1 MWKCPVC
8 ETEYDDVTVCPK
20 CGFDGSCD
28 YEEYPTVF
36 AVTGA
41 KSTRALR
48 REWEQKQGPGLDQLL
63 VEWFIGSHQK
73 KDATAAE
80 RCFREKAEAGD
91 AAAQWW
97 LGASYQYGIGA
108 EKNHRQALHW
118 YRLAARQGSQPA
130 QDMLQALSGQ
140 AHDQQQL
147 ELLLEQAEQ
156 GDAQAQYEVGRRL
169 WNGDGVDQDHKQAA
183 DWFDRAARQGLAAA
197 QCALGLCYE
206 RGDGV
211 EQSYSQAVAW
221 CRWAA
226 QQGDAEAQCRL
237 GRYLAAGCGVRKDA
251 AEAAV
256 WYRNAADQGL
266 AEAQYELGQC
276 YEQGKGVPKD
286 KAQAAKWYQKAAD
299 QGHENAKRALRK
311 LKRSLFS

>member
-8 ETEYDDVTVCPK
+8 ETEYGDVIVCPR

-28 YEEYPTVF
+28 YEHYPTPF
-36 AVTGA
+36 AVAGA

-48 REWEQKQGPGLDQLL
+48 REWEQKQGPGMEQLL
-63 VEWFIGSHQK
+63 MEWFIGSHQK

-97 LGASYQYGIGA
+97 LGASYQYGVGA

-130 QDMLQALSGQ
+130 QDMLQVLSGQ
-140 AHDQQQL
+140 ARKRQL
-147 ELLLEQAEQ
+147 EQQLLEQAEQ
-156 GDAQAQYEVGRRL
+156 GDAQAQYEVGRRF

-211 EQSYSQAVAW
+211 EQDMWQAAAW
-221 CRWAA
+221 YQWAA
-226 QQGDAEAQCRL
+226 QQDDAEAQLRL
-237 GRYLAAGCGVRKDA
+237 S
-251 AEAAV
+251 E
-256 WYRNAADQGL
+256 
-266 AEAQYELGQC
+266 C
-276 YEQGKGVPKD
+276 YEKGQGVPKD
-286 KAQAAKWYQKAAD
+286 KEKAAEWLYKAA
-299 QGHENAKRALRK
+299 QHGGSYVKK
-311 LKRSLFS
+311 WLKTLKK

>member
-8 ETEYDDVTVCPK
+8 DQENNAATVCPT

-28 YEEYPTVF
+28 YEHYPTPF
-36 AVTGA
+36 AVAGA

-63 VEWFIGSHQK
+63 MEWFIGSHQK

-97 LGASYQYGIGA
+97 LGASYQYGVGA

-140 AHDQQQL
+140 ARERQLEQQL
-147 ELLLEQAEQ
+147 LEHAEQ
-156 GDAQAQYEVGRRL
+156 GDAQAQYEVGRRF

-211 EQSYSQAVAW
+211 EQDMWQAAAW
-221 CRWAA
+221 YQWAA
-226 QQGDAEAQCRL
+226 QQDDVEAQL
-237 GRYLAAGCGVRKDA
+237 HLS
-251 AEAAV
+251 E
-256 WYRNAADQGL
+256 
-266 AEAQYELGQC
+266 C
-276 YEQGKGVPKD
+276 YEKGRGVPKD
-286 KAQAAKWYQKAAD
+286 KGKAAEWLYKAA
-299 QGHENAKRALRK
+299 QHGGSYVKK
-311 LKRSLFS
+311 WLKTLKK

>member
-8 ETEYDDVTVCPK
+8 ETEYDALTACPR

-28 YEEYPTVF
+28 YEHYPTVF

-48 REWEQKQGPGLDQLL
+48 REWEQKQGPGMEQLL
-63 VEWFIGSHQK
+63 MEWFIGSHQK

-97 LGASYQYGIGA
+97 LGASYQYGVGA

-140 AHDQQQL
+140 ARERQLEQQL
-147 ELLLEQAEQ
+147 LEHAEQ
-156 GDAQAQYEVGRRL
+156 GDAQAQYEVGRRF
-169 WNGDGVDQDHKQAA
+169 WNGDGMDQDHKQAA
-183 DWFDRAARQGLAAA
+183 NWFDRAARQGLAAA

-211 EQSYSQAVAW
+211 EQDMWQAAAW
-221 CRWAA
+221 YQWAA
-226 QQGDAEAQCRL
+226 QQDDAEAQLRL
-237 GRYLAAGCGVRKDA
+237 S
-251 AEAAV
+251 E
-256 WYRNAADQGL
+256 
-266 AEAQYELGQC
+266 C
-276 YEQGKGVPKD
+276 YEKGRGVPKD
-286 KAQAAKWYQKAAD
+286 KEKAAEWLYKAA
-299 QGHENAKRALRK
+299 QHGGSYVKK
-311 LKRSLFS
+311 WLKTLKK

>member
-8 ETEYDDVTVCPK
+8 DQENNAATVCPT

-28 YEEYPTVF
+28 YEHYPTPF
-36 AVTGA
+36 AVAGA

-63 VEWFIGSHQK
+63 MEWFIGSHQK

-97 LGASYQYGIGA
+97 LGASYQYGVGA

-118 YRLAARQGSQPA
+118 YRLAACQGSQPA

-140 AHDQQQL
+140 ARERQLEQQL
-147 ELLLEQAEQ
+147 LEHAEQ
-156 GDAQAQYEVGRRL
+156 GDAQAQYEVGRRF

-211 EQSYSQAVAW
+211 EQDMWQAAAW
-221 CRWAA
+221 YQWAA
-226 QQGDAEAQCRL
+226 QQDDVEAQL
-237 GRYLAAGCGVRKDA
+237 HLS
-251 AEAAV
+251 E
-256 WYRNAADQGL
+256 
-266 AEAQYELGQC
+266 C
-276 YEQGKGVPKD
+276 YEKGRGVPKD
-286 KAQAAKWYQKAAD
+286 KEKAAEWLYKAA
-299 QGHENAKRALRK
+299 QHGGSYVKK
-311 LKRSLFS
+311 WLKTLKK

>member
-8 ETEYDDVTVCPK
+8 ETEYGDVTVCPK

-28 YEEYPTVF
+28 YEHYPTPF
-36 AVTGA
+36 AVAGA

-63 VEWFIGSHQK
+63 MEWFIGSHQK

-97 LGASYQYGIGA
+97 LGASYQYGVGA

-140 AHDQQQL
+140 ARERQL
-147 ELLLEQAEQ
+147 EQHLLEHAEQ
-156 GDAQAQYEVGRRL
+156 GDAQAQYEVGRRF

-211 EQSYSQAVAW
+211 EQDMWQAAAW
-221 CRWAA
+221 YQWAA
-226 QQGDAEAQCRL
+226 QQDDVEAQL
-237 GRYLAAGCGVRKDA
+237 HLS
-251 AEAAV
+251 E
-256 WYRNAADQGL
+256 
-266 AEAQYELGQC
+266 C
-276 YEQGKGVPKD
+276 YEKGRGVPKD
-286 KAQAAKWYQKAAD
+286 KEKAAEWLYKAA
-299 QGHENAKRALRK
+299 QHGGSYVKK
-311 LKRSLFS
+311 WLKTLKK

>member
-8 ETEYDDVTVCPK
+8 DQENNAATACPT

-28 YEEYPTVF
+28 YEHYPTPF
-36 AVTGA
+36 AVAGA

-63 VEWFIGSHQK
+63 MEWFIGSHQK

-97 LGASYQYGIGA
+97 LGASYQYGVGA

-140 AHDQQQL
+140 ARERQL
-147 ELLLEQAEQ
+147 EQHLLEHAEQ
-156 GDAQAQYEVGRRL
+156 GDAQAQYEVGRRF

-211 EQSYSQAVAW
+211 EQDMWQAAAW
-221 CRWAA
+221 YQWAA
-226 QQGDAEAQCRL
+226 QQDDAEAQLRL
-237 GRYLAAGCGVRKDA
+237 S
-251 AEAAV
+251 E
-256 WYRNAADQGL
+256 
-266 AEAQYELGQC
+266 C
-276 YEQGKGVPKD
+276 YEKGRGVPKD
-286 KAQAAKWYQKAAD
+286 KEKAAEWLYKAA
-299 QGHENAKRALRK
+299 QHGGSYVKK
-311 LKRSLFS
+311 WLKTLKK

>member
-8 ETEYDDVTVCPK
+8 ETEYGDVTVCPT

-28 YEEYPTVF
+28 YEHYPTPF
-36 AVTGA
+36 AVAGA

-63 VEWFIGSHQK
+63 MEWFIGSHQK

-97 LGASYQYGIGA
+97 LGASYQYGVGA

-140 AHDQQQL
+140 ARERQLEQQL
-147 ELLLEQAEQ
+147 LEHAEQ
-156 GDAQAQYEVGRRL
+156 GDAQAQYEVGRRF

-211 EQSYSQAVAW
+211 EQDMWQAAAW
-221 CRWAA
+221 YQWAA
-226 QQGDAEAQCRL
+226 QQDDVEAQL
-237 GRYLAAGCGVRKDA
+237 HLS
-251 AEAAV
+251 E
-256 WYRNAADQGL
+256 
-266 AEAQYELGQC
+266 C
-276 YEQGKGVPKD
+276 YEKGRGVPKD
-286 KAQAAKWYQKAAD
+286 KEKAAEWLYKAA
-299 QGHENAKRALRK
+299 QHGGSYVKK
-311 LKRSLFS
+311 WLKTLKK

>member
-8 ETEYDDVTVCPK
+8 ETEYGDVTVCPK

-28 YEEYPTVF
+28 YERYPTAFTVRN
-36 AVTGA
+36 A

-63 VEWFIGSHQK
+63 MEWFIGSHQK

-97 LGASYQYGIGA
+97 LGASYQYGVGA

-140 AHDQQQL
+140 ARERQL
-147 ELLLEQAEQ
+147 EQHLLEHAEQ
-156 GDAQAQYEVGRRL
+156 GDAQAQYEVGRRF

-211 EQSYSQAVAW
+211 EQDMWQAAAW
-221 CRWAA
+221 YQWAA
-226 QQGDAEAQCRL
+226 QQDDAEAQLRL
-237 GRYLAAGCGVRKDA
+237 S
-251 AEAAV
+251 E
-256 WYRNAADQGL
+256 
-266 AEAQYELGQC
+266 C
-276 YEQGKGVPKD
+276 YEKGRGVPKD
-286 KAQAAKWYQKAAD
+286 KEKAAEWLYKAA
-299 QGHENAKRALRK
+299 QHGGSYVKK
-311 LKRSLFS
+311 WLKTLKK

>member
-8 ETEYDDVTVCPK
+8 DQENNAATVCPT

-28 YEEYPTVF
+28 YEHYPTPF
-36 AVTGA
+36 AVAGA

-63 VEWFIGSHQK
+63 MEWFIGSHQK

-97 LGASYQYGIGA
+97 LGASYQYGVGA

-140 AHDQQQL
+140 ARERQLEQQL
-147 ELLLEQAEQ
+147 LEHAEQ
-156 GDAQAQYEVGRRL
+156 GDAQAQYEVGRRF

-183 DWFDRAARQGLAAA
+183 DWFDRAVRQGLAAA

-211 EQSYSQAVAW
+211 EQDMWQAAAW
-221 CRWAA
+221 YQWAA
-226 QQGDAEAQCRL
+226 QQDDVEAQL
-237 GRYLAAGCGVRKDA
+237 HLS
-251 AEAAV
+251 E
-256 WYRNAADQGL
+256 
-266 AEAQYELGQC
+266 C
-276 YEQGKGVPKD
+276 YEKGRGVPKD
-286 KAQAAKWYQKAAD
+286 KEKAAEWLYKAA
-299 QGHENAKRALRK
+299 QHGGSYVKK
-311 LKRSLFS
+311 WLKTLKK

>member
-8 ETEYDDVTVCPK
+8 DQENNAATVCPT

-28 YEEYPTVF
+28 YEHYPTPF
-36 AVTGA
+36 AVAGA

-63 VEWFIGSHQK
+63 MEWFIGSPQK

-97 LGASYQYGIGA
+97 LGASYQYGVGA

-140 AHDQQQL
+140 ARERQLEQQL
-147 ELLLEQAEQ
+147 LEHAEQ
-156 GDAQAQYEVGRRL
+156 GDAQAQYEVGRRF

-183 DWFDRAARQGLAAA
+183 DWFDRAARQGLASA

-211 EQSYSQAVAW
+211 EQDMWQAAAW
-221 CRWAA
+221 YQWAA
-226 QQGDAEAQCRL
+226 QQDDVEAQL
-237 GRYLAAGCGVRKDA
+237 HLS
-251 AEAAV
+251 E
-256 WYRNAADQGL
+256 
-266 AEAQYELGQC
+266 C
-276 YEQGKGVPKD
+276 YEKGRGVPKD
-286 KAQAAKWYQKAAD
+286 KEKAAEWLYKAA
-299 QGHENAKRALRK
+299 QHGGSYVKK
-311 LKRSLFS
+311 WLKTLKK

>member
-1 MWKCPVC
+1 M
-8 ETEYDDVTVCPK
+8 
-20 CGFDGSCD
+20 
-28 YEEYPTVF
+28 
-36 AVTGA
+36 AGA

-63 VEWFIGSHQK
+63 MEWFIGSYQK

-97 LGASYQYGIGA
+97 LGASYQYGVGA

-140 AHDQQQL
+140 AYDQQQL
-147 ELLLEQAEQ
+147 ELLLERAEQ
-156 GDAQAQYEVGRRL
+156 GIRDAQYEVGRRF

-211 EQSYSQAVAW
+211 EQDMWQAAAW
-221 CRWAA
+221 YQWAA
-226 QQGDAEAQCRL
+226 QQDHAEAQLRL
-237 GRYLAAGCGVRKDA
+237 S
-251 AEAAV
+251 E
-256 WYRNAADQGL
+256 
-266 AEAQYELGQC
+266 C
-276 YEQGKGVPKD
+276 YEKGRGVPKD
-286 KAQAAKWYQKAAD
+286 KEKAAEWLYKAA
-299 QGHENAKRALRK
+299 QHGGSYVKK
-311 LKRSLFS
+311 WLKTLKK

>member
-8 ETEYDDVTVCPK
+8 ETEYGALTACPR

-28 YEEYPTVF
+28 YEHYPTPF
-36 AVTGA
+36 AVAGA

-48 REWEQKQGPGLDQLL
+48 REWEQKQGPGLGQLL
-63 VEWFIGSHQK
+63 MEWFIGSHQK

-97 LGASYQYGIGA
+97 LGASYQYGVGA

-140 AHDQQQL
+140 ARERQL
-147 ELLLEQAEQ
+147 EQHLLEHAEQ
-156 GDAQAQYEVGRRL
+156 GDAQAQYEVGRRF

-211 EQSYSQAVAW
+211 EQDMWQAAAW
-221 CRWAA
+221 YQWAA
-226 QQGDAEAQCRL
+226 QQDDAEAQLRL
-237 GRYLAAGCGVRKDA
+237 S
-251 AEAAV
+251 E
-256 WYRNAADQGL
+256 
-266 AEAQYELGQC
+266 C
-276 YEQGKGVPKD
+276 YEKGRGVPKD
-286 KAQAAKWYQKAAD
+286 KEKAAEWLYKAA
-299 QGHENAKRALRK
+299 QHGGSYVKK
-311 LKRSLFS
+311 WLKTLKK

>member
-8 ETEYDDVTVCPK
+8 KTEYGALTACPR

-28 YEEYPTVF
+28 YEHYPTPF
-36 AVTGA
+36 AVAGA

-63 VEWFIGSHQK
+63 MEWFIGSHQK

-97 LGASYQYGIGA
+97 LGASYQYGVGA

-140 AHDQQQL
+140 ARERQL
-147 ELLLEQAEQ
+147 EQHLLEHAEQ
-156 GDAQAQYEVGRRL
+156 GDAQAQYEVGRRF

-211 EQSYSQAVAW
+211 EQDMWQAAAW
-221 CRWAA
+221 YQWAA
-226 QQGDAEAQCRL
+226 QQDDAEAQLRL
-237 GRYLAAGCGVRKDA
+237 S
-251 AEAAV
+251 E
-256 WYRNAADQGL
+256 
-266 AEAQYELGQC
+266 C
-276 YEQGKGVPKD
+276 YEKGRGVPKD
-286 KAQAAKWYQKAAD
+286 KEKAAEWLYKAA
-299 QGHENAKRALRK
+299 QHGGSYVKK
-311 LKRSLFS
+311 WLKTLKK

>member
-8 ETEYDDVTVCPK
+8 ETEYGALTACPR

-28 YEEYPTVF
+28 YEHYPTPF
-36 AVTGA
+36 AVAGA

-63 VEWFIGSHQK
+63 MEGFIGSHQK

-97 LGASYQYGIGA
+97 LGASYQYGVGA

-140 AHDQQQL
+140 ARERQL
-147 ELLLEQAEQ
+147 EQHLLEHAEQ
-156 GDAQAQYEVGRRL
+156 GDAQAQYEVGRRF

-211 EQSYSQAVAW
+211 EQDMWQAAAW
-221 CRWAA
+221 YQWAA
-226 QQGDAEAQCRL
+226 QQDDAEAQLRL
-237 GRYLAAGCGVRKDA
+237 S
-251 AEAAV
+251 E
-256 WYRNAADQGL
+256 
-266 AEAQYELGQC
+266 C
-276 YEQGKGVPKD
+276 YEKGRGVPKD
-286 KAQAAKWYQKAAD
+286 KEKAAEWLYKAA
-299 QGHENAKRALRK
+299 QHGGSYVKK
-311 LKRSLFS
+311 WLKTLKK

>member
-8 ETEYDDVTVCPK
+8 ETEYDALTVCPR

-28 YEEYPTVF
+28 YEHYPTVF

-48 REWEQKQGPGLDQLL
+48 REWEQKQGPGMEQLL

-97 LGASYQYGIGA
+97 LGASYQYGVGA

-156 GDAQAQYEVGRRL
+156 GDAQAQYEVGRRF
-169 WNGDGVDQDHKQAA
+169 WNGDGVERDARQAA
-183 DWFDRAARQGLAAA
+183 DWFDRAARQGLAPA
-197 QCALGLCYE
+197 Q
-206 RGDGV
+206 RM
-211 EQSYSQAVAW
+211 
-221 CRWAA
+221 
-226 QQGDAEAQCRL
+226 L
-237 GRYLAAGCGVRKDA
+237 GR
-251 AEAAV
+251 
-256 WYRNAADQGL
+256 
-266 AEAQYELGQC
+266 C
-276 YEQGKGVPKD
+276 YEQGRGVERDARQAAAWYRWAATQGDPEAQYALGVCLDKGLGTEENAAEAFAWYKNAAAQGLKKAQLALADCYEKGRGVPKNSSL
-286 KAQAAKWYQKAAD
+286 AREWRKAAD
-299 QGHENAKRALRK
+299 KD
-311 LKRSLFS
+311 

>member
-8 ETEYDDVTVCPK
+8 ETEYGALTACPR

-28 YEEYPTVF
+28 YEHYPTPF
-36 AVTGA
+36 AVAGA

-63 VEWFIGSHQK
+63 MEWFIGSHQK

-97 LGASYQYGIGA
+97 LGASYQYGVGA

-140 AHDQQQL
+140 ARERHL
-147 ELLLEQAEQ
+147 EQHLLEHAEQ
-156 GDAQAQYEVGRRL
+156 GDAQAQYEVGRRF

-211 EQSYSQAVAW
+211 EQDMWQAAAW
-221 CRWAA
+221 YQWAA
-226 QQGDAEAQCRL
+226 QQDDAEAQLRL
-237 GRYLAAGCGVRKDA
+237 S
-251 AEAAV
+251 E
-256 WYRNAADQGL
+256 
-266 AEAQYELGQC
+266 C
-276 YEQGKGVPKD
+276 YEKGRGVPKD
-286 KAQAAKWYQKAAD
+286 KEKAAEWLYKAA
-299 QGHENAKRALRK
+299 QHGGSYVKK
-311 LKRSLFS
+311 WLKTLKK

>member
-8 ETEYDDVTVCPK
+8 ETEYGALTACPR

-28 YEEYPTVF
+28 YEHYPTPF
-36 AVTGA
+36 AVAGA

-63 VEWFIGSHQK
+63 MEWFIGSHQK

-97 LGASYQYGIGA
+97 LGASYQYGVGA

-140 AHDQQQL
+140 AREQQL
-147 ELLLEQAEQ
+147 EQHLLEHAEQ
-156 GDAQAQYEVGRRL
+156 GDAQAQYEVGRRF

-211 EQSYSQAVAW
+211 EQDMWQAAAW
-221 CRWAA
+221 YQWAA
-226 QQGDAEAQCRL
+226 QQDDAEAQLRL
-237 GRYLAAGCGVRKDA
+237 S
-251 AEAAV
+251 E
-256 WYRNAADQGL
+256 
-266 AEAQYELGQC
+266 C
-276 YEQGKGVPKD
+276 YEKGRGVPKD
-286 KAQAAKWYQKAAD
+286 KEKAAEWLYKAA
-299 QGHENAKRALRK
+299 QHGGSYVKK
-311 LKRSLFS
+311 WLKTLKK

>member
-8 ETEYDDVTVCPK
+8 DQKNGADPVCPQ
-20 CGFDGSCD
+20 CGYDRTCD
-28 YEEYPTVF
+28 YEQYPTVF
-36 AVTGA
+36 AVAGA

-48 REWEQKQGPGLDQLL
+48 REWEQKQGPGMEQLL
-63 VEWFIGSHQK
+63 MEWFIGSHQK

-97 LGASYQYGIGA
+97 LGASYQYGVGA

-140 AHDQQQL
+140 ARERQLEQQL
-147 ELLLEQAEQ
+147 LEHAEQ
-156 GDAQAQYEVGRRL
+156 GDAQAQYEVGRRF

-211 EQSYSQAVAW
+211 EQDMWQAAAW
-221 CRWAA
+221 YQWAA
-226 QQGDAEAQCRL
+226 QQDDVEAQLRL
-237 GRYLAAGCGVRKDA
+237 S
-251 AEAAV
+251 E
-256 WYRNAADQGL
+256 
-266 AEAQYELGQC
+266 C
-276 YEQGKGVPKD
+276 YEKGRGVPKD
-286 KAQAAKWYQKAAD
+286 KEKAAEWLYKAA
-299 QGHENAKRALRK
+299 QHGGSYVKK
-311 LKRSLFS
+311 WLKTLKK

>member
-8 ETEYDDVTVCPK
+8 DQENNAATVCPT

-28 YEEYPTVF
+28 YEHYPTPF
-36 AVTGA
+36 AVAGA

-48 REWEQKQGPGLDQLL
+48 REREQKQGPGLDQLL
-63 VEWFIGSHQK
+63 MEWFIGSHQK

-97 LGASYQYGIGA
+97 LGASYQYGVGA

-140 AHDQQQL
+140 ARERQLEQQL
-147 ELLLEQAEQ
+147 LEHAEQ
-156 GDAQAQYEVGRRL
+156 GDAQAQYEVGRRF

-211 EQSYSQAVAW
+211 EQDMWQAAAW
-221 CRWAA
+221 YQWAA
-226 QQGDAEAQCRL
+226 QQDDVEAQL
-237 GRYLAAGCGVRKDA
+237 HLS
-251 AEAAV
+251 E
-256 WYRNAADQGL
+256 
-266 AEAQYELGQC
+266 C
-276 YEQGKGVPKD
+276 YEKGRGVPKD
-286 KAQAAKWYQKAAD
+286 KEKAAEWLYKAA
-299 QGHENAKRALRK
+299 QHGGSYVKK
-311 LKRSLFS
+311 WLKTLKK

>member
-8 ETEYDDVTVCPK
+8 ETEYGALTACPR

-28 YEEYPTVF
+28 YEHYPTPF
-36 AVTGA
+36 AVAGA

-63 VEWFIGSHQK
+63 MEWVIGSHQK

-97 LGASYQYGIGA
+97 LGASYQYGVGA

-140 AHDQQQL
+140 ARERQL
-147 ELLLEQAEQ
+147 EQHLLEHAEQ
-156 GDAQAQYEVGRRL
+156 GDAQAQYEVGRRF

-211 EQSYSQAVAW
+211 EQDMWQAAAW
-221 CRWAA
+221 YQWAA
-226 QQGDAEAQCRL
+226 QQDDAEAQLRL
-237 GRYLAAGCGVRKDA
+237 S
-251 AEAAV
+251 E
-256 WYRNAADQGL
+256 
-266 AEAQYELGQC
+266 C
-276 YEQGKGVPKD
+276 YEKGRGVPKD
-286 KAQAAKWYQKAAD
+286 KEKAAEWLYKAA
-299 QGHENAKRALRK
+299 QHGGSYVKK
-311 LKRSLFS
+311 WLKTLKK

>member
-8 ETEYDDVTVCPK
+8 DQENNAATACPT

-28 YEEYPTVF
+28 YEHYPTPF
-36 AVTGA
+36 AVAGA

-63 VEWFIGSHQK
+63 MEWFIGSHQK

-97 LGASYQYGIGA
+97 LGASYQYGVGA

-140 AHDQQQL
+140 ARERQLEQQL
-147 ELLLEQAEQ
+147 LEHAEQ
-156 GDAQAQYEVGRRL
+156 GDAQAQYEVGRRF

-211 EQSYSQAVAW
+211 EQDMWQAAAW
-221 CRWAA
+221 YQWAA
-226 QQGDAEAQCRL
+226 QQDDVEAQL
-237 GRYLAAGCGVRKDA
+237 HLS
-251 AEAAV
+251 E
-256 WYRNAADQGL
+256 
-266 AEAQYELGQC
+266 C
-276 YEQGKGVPKD
+276 YEKGRGVPKD
-286 KAQAAKWYQKAAD
+286 KEKAAEWLYKAA
-299 QGHENAKRALRK
+299 QHGGSYVKK
-311 LKRSLFS
+311 WLKTLKK

>member
-8 ETEYDDVTVCPK
+8 DQENNAATVCPT

-28 YEEYPTVF
+28 YEHYPTPF
-36 AVTGA
+36 AVAGA

-63 VEWFIGSHQK
+63 MEWFIGSHQK

-97 LGASYQYGIGA
+97 LGASYQYGVGA

-140 AHDQQQL
+140 ARERQLEQQQQ
-147 ELLLEQAEQ
+147 EHAEP
-156 GDAQAQYEVGRRL
+156 GAAQAQYEEGRRF
-169 WNGDGVDQDHKQAA
+169 WNGAGVDQDPKQAA
-183 DWFDRAARQGLAAA
+183 DWFDRAARQGRAAA

-211 EQSYSQAVAW
+211 EQDMWQAAAW
-221 CRWAA
+221 YQWAA
-226 QQGDAEAQCRL
+226 QQDDVEAQL
-237 GRYLAAGCGVRKDA
+237 HLS
-251 AEAAV
+251 E
-256 WYRNAADQGL
+256 
-266 AEAQYELGQC
+266 C
-276 YEQGKGVPKD
+276 YEKGRGVPKD
-286 KAQAAKWYQKAAD
+286 KEKAAEWLYKAA
-299 QGHENAKRALRK
+299 QHGGSYVKK
-311 LKRSLFS
+311 WLKTLKK

>member
-8 ETEYDDVTVCPK
+8 DQENNAATVCPT

-28 YEEYPTVF
+28 YEHYPTPF
-36 AVTGA
+36 AVAGA

-63 VEWFIGSHQK
+63 MEWFIGSHQK

-97 LGASYQYGIGA
+97 LGASYQYGVGA

-140 AHDQQQL
+140 ARERQLEQQL
-147 ELLLEQAEQ
+147 LEHAAQ
-156 GDAQAQYEVGRRL
+156 GAAQAQYEVGRRF

-211 EQSYSQAVAW
+211 EQDMWQAAAW
-221 CRWAA
+221 YQWAA
-226 QQGDAEAQCRL
+226 QQDDVEAQL
-237 GRYLAAGCGVRKDA
+237 HLS
-251 AEAAV
+251 E
-256 WYRNAADQGL
+256 
-266 AEAQYELGQC
+266 C
-276 YEQGKGVPKD
+276 YEKGRGVPKD
-286 KAQAAKWYQKAAD
+286 KEKAAEWLYKAA
-299 QGHENAKRALRK
+299 QHGGSYVKK
-311 LKRSLFS
+311 WLKTLKK

>member
-8 ETEYDDVTVCPK
+8 DQENNAATVCPT

-28 YEEYPTVF
+28 YEHYPTPF
-36 AVTGA
+36 AVAGA

-63 VEWFIGSHQK
+63 MEWFIGSHQK

-97 LGASYQYGIGA
+97 LGASYQYGVGA

-118 YRLAARQGSQPA
+118 YRLAARQGSQPT

-140 AHDQQQL
+140 ARERQLEQQL
-147 ELLLEQAEQ
+147 LEHAEQ
-156 GDAQAQYEVGRRL
+156 GDAQAQYEVGRRF

-211 EQSYSQAVAW
+211 EQDMWQAAAW
-221 CRWAA
+221 YQWAA
-226 QQGDAEAQCRL
+226 QQDDVEAQL
-237 GRYLAAGCGVRKDA
+237 HLS
-251 AEAAV
+251 E
-256 WYRNAADQGL
+256 
-266 AEAQYELGQC
+266 C
-276 YEQGKGVPKD
+276 YEKGRGVPKD
-286 KAQAAKWYQKAAD
+286 KEKAAEWLYKAA
-299 QGHENAKRALRK
+299 QHGGSYVKK
-311 LKRSLFS
+311 WLKTLKK

>member
-8 ETEYDDVTVCPK
+8 ETEYGALTACPR

-28 YEEYPTVF
+28 YEHYPTPF
-36 AVTGA
+36 AVAGA

-63 VEWFIGSHQK
+63 MEWFIGSHQK

-97 LGASYQYGIGA
+97 LGASYQYGVGA

-140 AHDQQQL
+140 ARERQL
-147 ELLLEQAEQ
+147 EQHLLEHAEQ
-156 GDAQAQYEVGRRL
+156 GDAQAQYEVGRRF

-206 RGDGV
+206 RGDGG
-211 EQSYSQAVAW
+211 EQDMWQAAAW
-221 CRWAA
+221 YQWAA
-226 QQGDAEAQCRL
+226 QQDDAEAQLRL
-237 GRYLAAGCGVRKDA
+237 S
-251 AEAAV
+251 E
-256 WYRNAADQGL
+256 
-266 AEAQYELGQC
+266 C
-276 YEQGKGVPKD
+276 YEKGRGVPKD
-286 KAQAAKWYQKAAD
+286 KEKAAEWLYKAA
-299 QGHENAKRALRK
+299 QHGGSYVKK
-311 LKRSLFS
+311 WLKTLKK

>member
-8 ETEYDDVTVCPK
+8 DQENNAATVCPT

-28 YEEYPTVF
+28 YEHYPTPF
-36 AVTGA
+36 AVAGA

-63 VEWFIGSHQK
+63 MEWFIGSHQK

-97 LGASYQYGIGA
+97 LGASYQYGVGA

-140 AHDQQQL
+140 ARERQLEQQL
-147 ELLLEQAEQ
+147 LEHAEQ
-156 GDAQAQYEVGRRL
+156 GDAQAQYEVGRRF

-211 EQSYSQAVAW
+211 EQDMWQAAAW
-221 CRWAA
+221 YQWAA
-226 QQGDAEAQCRL
+226 QQDDVEAQL
-237 GRYLAAGCGVRKDA
+237 HLS
-251 AEAAV
+251 E
-256 WYRNAADQGL
+256 
-266 AEAQYELGQC
+266 C
-276 YEQGKGVPKD
+276 YEKGRGVPKD
-286 KAQAAKWYQKAAD
+286 KEKAAEWLYKAA
-299 QGHENAKRALRK
+299 QHGSSYVKK
-311 LKRSLFS
+311 WLKTLKK

>member
-8 ETEYDDVTVCPK
+8 ETEYGALTACPR

-28 YEEYPTVF
+28 YEHYPTPF
-36 AVTGA
+36 AVAGA

-63 VEWFIGSHQK
+63 MEWFIGSHQK

-97 LGASYQYGIGA
+97 LGASYQYGVGA

-140 AHDQQQL
+140 ARERQLEQQL
-147 ELLLEQAEQ
+147 LEHAEQ
-156 GDAQAQYEVGRRL
+156 GDAQAQYEVGRRF

-211 EQSYSQAVAW
+211 EQDMWQAAAW
-221 CRWAA
+221 YQWAA
-226 QQGDAEAQCRL
+226 QQDDAEAQLRL
-237 GRYLAAGCGVRKDA
+237 S
-251 AEAAV
+251 E
-256 WYRNAADQGL
+256 
-266 AEAQYELGQC
+266 C
-276 YEQGKGVPKD
+276 YEKGRGVPKD
-286 KAQAAKWYQKAAD
+286 KEKAAEWLYKAA
-299 QGHENAKRALRK
+299 QHGGSYVKK
-311 LKRSLFS
+311 WLKTLKK

>member
-8 ETEYDDVTVCPK
+8 ETEYGALTACPR

-28 YEEYPTVF
+28 YEHYPTPF
-36 AVTGA
+36 AVAGA

-63 VEWFIGSHQK
+63 MEWFIGSHQK

-97 LGASYQYGIGA
+97 LGASYQYGVGA

-140 AHDQQQL
+140 ARERQL
-147 ELLLEQAEQ
+147 EQHLLEHAEQ
-156 GDAQAQYEVGRRL
+156 GDAQAQYEVGRRF

-197 QCALGLCYE
+197 HCALGLCYE

-211 EQSYSQAVAW
+211 EQDMWQAAAW
-221 CRWAA
+221 YQWAA
-226 QQGDAEAQCRL
+226 QQDDAEAQLRL
-237 GRYLAAGCGVRKDA
+237 S
-251 AEAAV
+251 E
-256 WYRNAADQGL
+256 
-266 AEAQYELGQC
+266 C
-276 YEQGKGVPKD
+276 YEKGRGVPKD
-286 KAQAAKWYQKAAD
+286 KEKAAEWLYKAA
-299 QGHENAKRALRK
+299 QHGGSYVKK
-311 LKRSLFS
+311 WLKTLKK

>member
-8 ETEYDDVTVCPK
+8 DQENNAATVCPT
-20 CGFDGSCD
+20 CWFDGSCD
-28 YEEYPTVF
+28 YEHYPTPF
-36 AVTGA
+36 AVAGA

-63 VEWFIGSHQK
+63 MEWFIGSHQK

-97 LGASYQYGIGA
+97 LGASYQYGVGA

-140 AHDQQQL
+140 ARERQLEQQL
-147 ELLLEQAEQ
+147 LEHAEQ
-156 GDAQAQYEVGRRL
+156 GDAQAQYEVGRRF

-211 EQSYSQAVAW
+211 EQDMWQAAAW
-221 CRWAA
+221 YQWAA
-226 QQGDAEAQCRL
+226 QQDDVEAQL
-237 GRYLAAGCGVRKDA
+237 HLS
-251 AEAAV
+251 E
-256 WYRNAADQGL
+256 
-266 AEAQYELGQC
+266 C
-276 YEQGKGVPKD
+276 YEKGRGVPKD
-286 KAQAAKWYQKAAD
+286 KEKAAEWLYKAA
-299 QGHENAKRALRK
+299 QHGGSYVKK
-311 LKRSLFS
+311 WLKTLKK